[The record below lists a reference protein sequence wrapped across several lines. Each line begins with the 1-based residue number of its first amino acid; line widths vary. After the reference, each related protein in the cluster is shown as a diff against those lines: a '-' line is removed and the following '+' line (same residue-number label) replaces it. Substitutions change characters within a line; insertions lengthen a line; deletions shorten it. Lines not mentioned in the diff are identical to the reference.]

1 MKNCNYVAGQ
11 WVAGEGSI
19 KNINPSDTNDVI
31 DEYTNATSQQLNDAV
46 ESAQLAQKK
55 WEHVG
60 IEKRANIL
68 HNIGSELIK
77 QSKEIGT
84 LLSREEGK
92 TLPEGIGEV
101 VRSGQQFQ
109 YYAASALRQFGEN
122 IASTRDGV
130 SVEMTR
136 EPVGVCGI
144 ISPWNFP
151 IAIAAWKSAPAIAFG
166 NAIVLKPASQTPA
179 SAIALTKIISEQKDI
194 PESVVNLVL
203 RGG

>member
-31 DEYTNATSQQLNDAV
+31 DEYSNATSQQLNDAV

-130 SVEMTR
+130 SVEMSR

-179 SAIALTKIISEQKDI
+179 SAIALTKIISEQEDI
-194 PESVVNLVL
+194 PEGLFLSLIHI
-203 RGG
+203 

>member
-1 MKNCNYVAGQ
+1 MKNNNYVGGQ
-11 WVAGEGSI
+11 WVTGEGSI
-19 KNINPSDTNDVI
+19 KNINPSDTNDII

-46 ESAQLAQKK
+46 ASAHIAQKK
-55 WEHVG
+55 WENVG

-109 YYAASALRQFGEN
+109 YLSL
-122 IASTRDGV
+122 IH
-130 SVEMTR
+130 
-136 EPVGVCGI
+136 I
-144 ISPWNFP
+144 
-151 IAIAAWKSAPAIAFG
+151 
-166 NAIVLKPASQTPA
+166 
-179 SAIALTKIISEQKDI
+179 
-194 PESVVNLVL
+194 
-203 RGG
+203 

>member
-68 HNIGSELIK
+68 HNIGSELNK
-77 QSKEIGT
+77 QSKE
-84 LLSREEGK
+84 
-92 TLPEGIGEV
+92 
-101 VRSGQQFQ
+101 
-109 YYAASALRQFGEN
+109 
-122 IASTRDGV
+122 
-130 SVEMTR
+130 
-136 EPVGVCGI
+136 
-144 ISPWNFP
+144 
-151 IAIAAWKSAPAIAFG
+151 
-166 NAIVLKPASQTPA
+166 
-179 SAIALTKIISEQKDI
+179 
-194 PESVVNLVL
+194 
-203 RGG
+203 